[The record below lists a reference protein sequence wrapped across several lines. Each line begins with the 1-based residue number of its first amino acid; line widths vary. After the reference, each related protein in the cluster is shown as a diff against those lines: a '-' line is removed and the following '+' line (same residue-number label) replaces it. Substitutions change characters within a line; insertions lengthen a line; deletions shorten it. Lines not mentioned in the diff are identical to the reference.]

1 MEDMSKTFIII
12 AIVAFSLF
20 VGCTLYNAVL
30 SLKNKELRERIG
42 KDMMKWSAI
51 VFLGIAT
58 LTVALVGSNSWSA
71 NVFKSNVLQYQQ
83 DLSPNEL
90 KAFVK

>member
-1 MEDMSKTFIII
+1 MSKTFIIM
-12 AIVAFSLF
+12 AIVAFF
-20 VGCTLYNAVL
+20 IFICCTSYNAFL
-30 SLKNKELRERIG
+30 SQKNKELRERIG

-51 VFLGIAT
+51 VFLWIAT

>member
-1 MEDMSKTFIII
+1 MTKTFIIMVV
-12 AIVAFSLF
+12 VAFF
-20 VGCTLYNAVL
+20 IFICCTSYNAFL
-30 SLKNKELRERIG
+30 SQKNKELRERIG

-51 VFLGIAT
+51 VFLWIAT

>member
-1 MEDMSKTFIII
+1 MEGMTKTFITMV
-12 AIVAFSLF
+12 IVAFVLF
-20 VGCTLYNAVL
+20 ICCTLYNGFL
-30 SLKNKELRERIG
+30 SQKNKELRERIG

-51 VFLGIAT
+51 AFLWLAT